1 MDRALVSGTK
11 GPGFDPRVALHQAL
25 KIIAVIIQEG
35 RVQTGSE
42 APFEGPFLF
51 APLVTSEPLVELH
64 GLSIFHR
71 TERGQKTAN
80 MMIQR

>member
-1 MDRALVSGTK
+1 MVGVSKICLIRGATSSVDRALVSGTK

-25 KIIAVIIQEG
+25 KIIAVVIHKD

-51 APLVTSEPLVELH
+51 GPLMTFESKVELH
-64 GLSIFHR
+64 ACPF
-71 TERGQKTAN
+71 
-80 MMIQR
+80 